1 MTTTP
6 SESTASRATPR
17 APIIQSRPILGVPK
31 RVRTMAGM
39 PVTIPAVTPTIPAS
53 SVTQDNDVP
62 LNRVSDPATRH
73 TVAIAV
79 HTLGTPVWM
88 STA

>member
-1 MTTTP
+1 
-6 SESTASRATPR
+6 
-17 APIIQSRPILGVPK
+17 
-31 RVRTMAGM
+31 M

-79 HTLGTPVWM
+79 QTLGTPIWM